1 MAGEIINRVAGSAL
15 QVIDLEEFY
24 LDGTR
29 TLLSITDFLDDGVL
43 LREQSFRERLS
54 SHDWTAYKD
63 HFVAVHCPEDVLV
76 PQWATLLLIRY
87 LQPVTKAV
95 VVGTID
101 DLERFLFTEKLAVFD
116 ITPYKNGL
124 VMIKGCANKPVPQQ
138 AMGILTAKLIPV
150 VRKLSYGEACSS
162 VPLYSKPK

>member
-1 MAGEIINRVAGSAL
+1 MSDQIINRVASSAL

-24 LDGTR
+24 PEGIR
-29 TLLSITDFLDDGVL
+29 TLLSVTTFLDEGVL
-43 LREQSFRERLS
+43 LREHSFRERLN
-54 SHDWTAYKD
+54 SHDWASYTD

-95 VVGTID
+95 VVGTIA
-101 DLERFLFTEKLAVFD
+101 DLERFLFTERLAVFD
-116 ITPYKNGL
+116 ATPYQNGL

-138 AMGILTAKLIPV
+138 AMGILAAKLIPV

-162 VPLYSKPK
+162 VPLFSKPK